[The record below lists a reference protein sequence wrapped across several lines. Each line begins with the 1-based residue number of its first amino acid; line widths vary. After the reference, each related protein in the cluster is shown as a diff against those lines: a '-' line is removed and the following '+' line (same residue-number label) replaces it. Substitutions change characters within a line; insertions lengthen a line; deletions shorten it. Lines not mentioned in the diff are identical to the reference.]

1 MKADSSAYSL
11 TEHEWPALAA
21 STINLADA
29 HARHSLSSDS
39 VRRVS
44 EVTQNLLADSGSD
57 YFEAETWF
65 REALTLHTGQHYP
78 MRSSYLTYSASIA
91 LDVIGKYLRSVQ
103 GPIGMLTPT
112 FDSVPALFGRSGL
125 DLVPVPEDRILPN
138 CDTGFL
144 DSLELGALVV
154 VAPNNPT
161 GAVLTPDQ
169 ACALLEWSA
178 RHDVLLVLD
187 ASFRMFDP
195 RLKLDLVEMANDIGA
210 DVTTVDDT
218 GKTIP
223 LHDTKVG
230 VLTAT
235 RALARDLGSI
245 CTDVL
250 LNVSELNIRMLAAL
264 LEDDG
269 PHGEAARARAVA
281 AANQK
286 HLEQRFGL
294 TLDPPHEHAFQRSVA
309 WLHLGGD
316 RDAVV
321 DACRARSVQV
331 LPGDRFYWDR
341 DRDDTDNPGSQW
353 IRVPLL
359 RDKDL
364 FNRGLEALHSA
375 RLSVEAPRE
384 TV

>member
-1 MKADSSAYSL
+1 MKADSSTYSL

-21 STINLADA
+21 GTINLADA

-44 EVTQNLLADSGSD
+44 EVTRDLLAHTGSD

-65 REALTLHTGQHYP
+65 REALTRHTGQHYP
-78 MRSSYLTYSASIA
+78 VPSSYLTYSASIA
-91 LDVIGKYLRSVQ
+91 LDVIAKYLRSVQ

-112 FDSVPALFGRSGL
+112 FDSVPALFTRSGL
-125 DLVPVPEDRILPN
+125 DLVPIPEARVLPG

-161 GAVLTPDQ
+161 GAILKPDQ
-169 ACALLEWSA
+169 ASTLIEWAA

-187 ASFRMFDP
+187 VSFRMFDP
-195 RLKLDLVEMANDIGA
+195 KLKLDLVEMADDIGA

-286 HLEQRFGL
+286 HLEQLLGL
-294 TLDPPHEHAFQRSVA
+294 TLDLREEHAFQRSVA
-309 WLHLGGD
+309 WLHLGGN
-316 RDAVV
+316 RDAVI

-331 LPGDRFYWDR
+331 LPGDRFYWNR
-341 DRDDTDNPGSQW
+341 DHGDTDNPGSQW

-364 FNRGLEALHSA
+364 FGQGLEALDSA
-375 RLSVEAPRE
+375 LRSVKASGEM
-384 TV
+384 V

>member
-1 MKADSSAYSL
+1 MKADSSTYSL

-21 STINLADA
+21 GTINLADA

-39 VRRVS
+39 VRRIS
-44 EVTQNLLADSGSD
+44 EVTQNLLANAGPD

-65 REALTLHTGQHYP
+65 REALTRHTGQHYP
-78 MRSSYLTYSASIA
+78 VHASYLTYSASVA
-91 LDVIGKYLRSVQ
+91 LDVIAKYLRSVQ

-112 FDSVPALFGRSGL
+112 FDSVPALFARSGL

-144 DSLELGALVV
+144 DSLGLGALVV

-161 GAVLTPDQ
+161 GAILSPDQ
-169 ACALLEWSA
+169 AFVLLEWAA

-195 RLKLDLVEMANDIGA
+195 GMKLDLVEMANDIGA
-210 DVTTVDDT
+210 DATTVDDT

-281 AANQK
+281 TANQR
-286 HLEQRFGL
+286 HLEKRFSL
-294 TLDPPHEHAFQRSVA
+294 TLDLPDEHAFQRSVA
-309 WLHLGGD
+309 WLHLGRH
-316 RDAVV
+316 RDAVL
-321 DACRARSVQV
+321 DACRARSVKV

-341 DRDDTDNPGSQW
+341 DLGDTDNPGSQW

-359 RDKDL
+359 RDKDS
-364 FNRGLEALHSA
+364 FNRGLDALDSA
-375 RLSVEAPRE
+375 RRSVKAPGE

>member
-1 MKADSSAYSL
+1 MKADASTYTL

-21 STINLADA
+21 DTINLADA

-39 VRRVS
+39 VRRIS
-44 EVTQNLLADSGSD
+44 EVTHHLLVNGRPD

-65 REALTLHTGQHYP
+65 REALARHTGQRYP
-78 MRSSYLTYSASIA
+78 SPSSYLTYSASIA
-91 LDVIGKYLRSVQ
+91 LDVIAKYLRSVQ
-103 GPIGMLTPT
+103 GPVGMITPT
-112 FDSVPALFGRSGL
+112 FDSVPALFARSGVGM
-125 DLVPVPEDRILPN
+125 VPIPERRILPD
-138 CDTGFL
+138 CDTDFL
-144 DSLELGALVV
+144 DSLTLSTLVV

-161 GAVLTPDQ
+161 GAILAPDQ
-169 ACALLEWSA
+169 VLALLEWAA
-178 RHDVLLVLD
+178 RRRTLLVLD

-195 RLKLDLVEMANDIGA
+195 GLKLDLVDMANDIGA
-210 DVTTVDDT
+210 DAATVDDT

-269 PHGEAARARAVA
+269 PYGEAARSRTVA
-281 AANQK
+281 AANQRQ
-286 HLEQRFGL
+286 LEQRLGL
-294 TLDPPHEHAFQRSVA
+294 TLAPPDERAFQRSVA
-309 WLHLGGD
+309 WLHLGQQ
-316 RDAVV
+316 RDAVL
-321 DACRARSVQV
+321 DACRARSVNV
-331 LPGDRFYWDR
+331 LPGDRFYWNHDHSK
-341 DRDDTDNPGSQW
+341 TGNPGSQW

-359 RDKDL
+359 RDEEL
-364 FNRGLEALHSA
+364 FGLGLDALESA
-375 RLSVEAPRE
+375 RRSVEVSGE